1 MGTQAAKG
9 TDRLTQ
15 PRMVLGKNRLLAV
28 MVSITPLPQDIFN
41 IQQMQAG
48 KGSITSFAHW

>member
-28 MVSITPLPQDIFN
+28 MVSITPLSQDIFN